1 MSTLSFNF
9 ISSLKNNY
17 QLISRMIKRE
27 VIGRYRGSFL
37 GLLWSFVTP
46 VLMLAI
52 YTFVFSFVFKA
63 RWGQEQ
69 SDQYEFALVLFTGLI
84 VYNLFSEC
92 ISLAP
97 NLILNN
103 VNYVKKVVFP
113 LEILPW
119 VSLGS
124 SLFHAMTSFC
134 VLLSFLILSGHNFS
148 FAALWIPIILFPFLL
163 LIMGLSWLLASI
175 GVFVRDIGQVIAMV
189 LTVLLFMSP
198 IFYPLSALP
207 EQIQPFLLLN
217 PITLI
222 VEQVRAV
229 LIWGL
234 QPNWVHMSYYSLVS
248 MCIAWSGWVWFN
260 KTRKGFSDVL

>member
-1 MSTLSFNF
+1 
-9 ISSLKNNY
+9 
-17 QLISRMIKRE
+17 
-27 VIGRYRGSFL
+27 
-37 GLLWSFVTP
+37 
-46 VLMLAI
+46 
-52 YTFVFSFVFKA
+52 
-63 RWGQEQ
+63 
-69 SDQYEFALVLFTGLI
+69 
-84 VYNLFSEC
+84 
-92 ISLAP
+92 
-97 NLILNN
+97 
-103 VNYVKKVVFP
+103 
-113 LEILPW
+113 
-119 VSLGS
+119 
-124 SLFHAMTSFC
+124 
-134 VLLSFLILSGHNFS
+134 
-148 FAALWIPIILFPFLL
+148 
-163 LIMGLSWLLASI
+163 MGLSWLLASI